1 MRSHGVTGFPD
12 PQQAGNGVELT
23 LKKGSGPTPDSP
35 VFQKAQ
41 SACRKYQPGGGKPQQ
56 LSPQMQ
62 QQMIRYAQCIRTH
75 GVPNFAD
82 PQFSGGGVRMQFKG
96 TGPGNPGFERAQRAC
111 QSILPGAKGGGGVQ
125 LSTGP
130 GK

>member
-1 MRSHGVTGFPD
+1 
-12 PQQAGNGVELT
+12 
-23 LKKGSGPTPDSP
+23 
-35 VFQKAQ
+35 
-41 SACRKYQPGGGKPQQ
+41 
-56 LSPQMQ
+56 MQ

-75 GVPNFAD
+75 GVPNFPD
-82 PQFSGGGVRMQFKG
+82 PDFTGGGVRMKFG
-96 TGPGNPGFERAQRAC
+96 GVGPGNPGFDRAQRAC